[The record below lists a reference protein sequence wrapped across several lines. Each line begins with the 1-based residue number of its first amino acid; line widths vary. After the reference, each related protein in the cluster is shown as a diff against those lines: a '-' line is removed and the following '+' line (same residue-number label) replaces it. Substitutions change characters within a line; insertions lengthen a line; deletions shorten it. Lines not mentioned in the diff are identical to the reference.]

1 MRQWSLAII
10 GGALAAAIAWPNVG
24 WGQRSDESAPPE
36 WVASPAQA
44 GPDLPPT
51 GRSLFDFVATREVDG
66 RRVYDIPFP
75 FEAFTAR
82 VAVRAGC
89 EVDARCIKAVLIP
102 LGRSLQRTAA
112 APEYFKYPRA
122 VVAVDGEPPAGAHAL
137 LKDRLYLGY
146 HEKAAVIEAISW
158 NEAAGRFEFQI
169 VQDYRPGGAPRVS
182 YARRAVCTACH
193 QNLAPIY
200 SRQVWDETNA
210 NPRVAA
216 ALAKF
221 RDSFY
226 GIPVHRGVDIPDAID
241 AATDRANR
249 FALMQRLWR
258 EACGTD
264 AIAAARCR
272 SALLTAALQYR
283 LTGDRTFDARAPE
296 WREAFLPVFDAAFS
310 ARWPGGLAIGNPD
323 IPNRDPLL
331 MEGGRLA
338 EGLALAH
345 VAAPFDPLAP
355 RRPIE
360 VLRNGQANTPQRVV
374 AWLAGFIAA
383 ADVRA
388 LDEFLAAR
396 TDGVRRTFNAP
407 CKVAKRA
414 KSLRFDCSAGDP
426 SALDAMQLAGSV
438 RLGAGGRVAGGTL
451 NQLAAAGASL
461 TNLSVVGGTLDKRGG
476 RLALEVASASG
487 SQGLR
492 GRLADGAA
500 ITGMVLTWPP
510 TGAASSDG
518 PELAA
523 SVRMTTLDSFPTVR
537 AALDA
542 LAAEPTDALGAQ
554 AFGRARVLSAL
565 FIRLGVPERTWCCEN
580 VAGLPP
586 AVAEPAAPAPPA
598 DGPAQRFAA
607 FYPLCAT
614 CHATESR
621 FPPNFLAGSS
631 ERVAAAV
638 RHCAPRIYVRLAM
651 WRVAPADRAKT
662 PMPPPFPTTQ
672 LDKQTDKRTDK
683 RTDKQTGTQ
692 TGTQTDTRMDDY
704 AAPSAV
710 ASLAQL
716 AADIARD
723 STGTVPPVDSLPD
736 SAYER
741 LPPCLPGA

>member
-10 GGALAAAIAWPNVG
+10 GGALAAAIAWPSAG
-24 WGQRSDESAPPE
+24 WGQHGDDSAPPQ

-44 GPDLPPT
+44 GPDLPPA
-51 GRSLFDFVATREVDG
+51 GRSLFDFVATREADG

-82 VAVRAGC
+82 VAARAGC
-89 EVDARCIKAVLIP
+89 DGDARCIKAVLIP

-122 VVAVDGEPPAGAHAL
+122 VIAVDGEPPAGAHAL

-158 NEAAGRFEFQI
+158 NEAAGRFEFQ
-169 VQDYRPGGAPRVS
+169 VVHDYRPGGAPRVS
-182 YARRAVCTACH
+182 YARRAVCAACH

-216 ALAKF
+216 ALAQV
-221 RDSFY
+221 RDDFY

-249 FALMQRLWR
+249 FALLQRLWR

-264 AIAAARCR
+264 AVAAARCR
-272 SALLTAALQYR
+272 AALLAAALQYR
-283 LTGDRTFDARAPE
+283 LTGDRAFDTRAPG
-296 WREAFLPVFDAAFS
+296 WREAFLPVFDATFS
-310 ARWPGGLAIGNPD
+310 ARWPAGLAVGNPD

-338 EGLALAH
+338 EGLALSH
-345 VAAPFDPLAP
+345 VAAPFEPLAP
-355 RRPIE
+355 RRPLE
-360 VLRNGQANTPQRVV
+360 VLRHGDANTPQRLV
-374 AWLAGFIAA
+374 AWLAAFIAA

-388 LDEFLAAR
+388 LDEHLAVHA
-396 TDGVRRTFNAP
+396 DGARRTFTAP
-407 CKVAKRA
+407 CKAVRSR
-414 KSLRFDCSAGDP
+414 KSLRFDCTAGDP
-426 SALDAMQLAGSV
+426 STPDAMHLAGSV
-438 RLGAGGRVAGGTL
+438 RLGASDEVAGGMV

-461 TNLSVVGGTLDKRGG
+461 TNLNVAGGTLDERAG
-476 RLALEVASASG
+476 RLALEVSATSG
-487 SQGLR
+487 SRGLR
-492 GRLADGAA
+492 GRLADGAV
-500 ITGMVLTWPP
+500 ITTIVLTWPP
-510 TGAASSDG
+510 TGAASPDV
-518 PELAA
+518 PDFAA
-523 SVRMTTLDSFPTVR
+523 RARMTTVDSFQPVR

-542 LAAEPTDALGAQ
+542 LAAEPSGALGAQ

-565 FIRLGVPERTWCCEN
+565 FTRLGVPERAWCCEN
-580 VAGLPP
+580 VAGMPP
-586 AVAEPAAPAPPA
+586 AVAEPAPPAPPV
-598 DGPAQRFAA
+598 GEPAQRFAA

-621 FPPNFLAGSS
+621 FPPNFLAGSG
-631 ERVAAAV
+631 ERVVAAV

-651 WRVAPADRAKT
+651 WRIAVADRAKT
-662 PMPPPFPTTQ
+662 PMPPPFPATQ
-672 LDKQTDKRTDK
+672 PH
-683 RTDKQTGTQ
+683 
-692 TGTQTDTRMDDY
+692 DY
-704 AAPSAV
+704 TAPSAV

-716 AADIARD
+716 AAEIARD
-723 STGTVPPVDSLPD
+723 STGAVPSVESLPD
-736 SAYER
+736 NAYER
-741 LPPCLPGA
+741 LPPCLPDA

>member
-10 GGALAAAIAWPNVG
+10 GGALAAAIAWPNAG
-24 WGQRSDESAPPE
+24 WGQGGDDSAPPQ

-44 GPDLPPT
+44 GQDLPPT

-66 RRVYDIPFP
+66 RRIYDIPYP
-75 FEAFTAR
+75 FELFTAR
-82 VAVRAGC
+82 VAARAGC
-89 EVDARCIKAVLIP
+89 DSDARCIKAVLIP

-122 VVAVDGEPPAGAHAL
+122 VIAVDGEPPAGAHAL

-146 HEKAAVIEAISW
+146 QEKAAVIEAISW
-158 NEAAGRFEFQI
+158 NEAAGRFEFQV
-169 VQDYRPGGAPRVS
+169 VQDYRPGGTPRVS
-182 YARRAVCTACH
+182 YARRAVCAACH

-210 NPRVAA
+210 NPRIAA
-216 ALAKF
+216 ALAKI
-221 RDSFY
+221 RDDFY

-249 FALMQRLWR
+249 FVLVQRLWR

-272 SALLTAALQYR
+272 GALLAAALQYR
-283 LTGDRTFDARAPE
+283 LTGDRAFDVRAPE
-296 WREAFLPVFDAAFS
+296 WREAFLPVFDATFS
-310 ARWPGGLAIGNPD
+310 ARWPSGLAVANPD

-338 EGLALAH
+338 EGLALSH
-345 VAAPFDPLAP
+345 VAAPFEPLAP
-355 RRPIE
+355 RRPLE
-360 VLRNGQANTPQRVV
+360 VLRSDQANLPQRVV
-374 AWLAGFIAA
+374 AWLAAFIAA

-388 LDEFLAAR
+388 LDEYLAAR
-396 TDGVRRTFNAP
+396 TGGVRRTFTAP
-407 CKVAKRA
+407 CKVVRSA

-426 SALDAMQLAGSV
+426 SAPDAMQLAGSV
-438 RLGAGGRVAGGTL
+438 RLAAGDQVAGGTL

-461 TNLSVVGGTLDKRGG
+461 TNLRVAGGTLDERVG
-476 RLALEVASASG
+476 RLGLEVAATSG
-487 SQGLR
+487 PNGLH
-492 GRLADGAA
+492 GRLADGSA
-500 ITGMVLTWPP
+500 ITSIVMNWPP
-510 TGAASSDG
+510 MAAAPSDRAA
-518 PELAA
+518 ELAA
-523 SVRMTTLDSFPTVR
+523 SVRMTTVDDFPAVR
-537 AALDA
+537 AALGA
-542 LAAEPTDALGAQ
+542 LAAEPKGALDAQ

-565 FIRLGVPERTWCCEN
+565 FARLGVTARAWCCES
-580 VAGLPP
+580 VAGMPS
-586 AVAEPAAPAPPA
+586 AVAEPAAPTPPG
-598 DGPAQRFAA
+598 GPAQRFAA

-621 FPPNFLAGSS
+621 FPPNFLAGSG

-651 WRVAPADRAKT
+651 WRVATAARAKT
-662 PMPPPFPTTQ
+662 PMPPPFPATQ
-672 LDKQTDKRTDK
+672 SDDMRITGRTI
-683 RTDKQTGTQ
+683 R
-692 TGTQTDTRMDDY
+692 
-704 AAPSAV
+704 APSAV

-716 AADIARD
+716 AAEIARD
-723 STGTVPPVDSLPD
+723 ETGTVPSVESLPD